1 MQELGM
7 TTLGMDKTFMEKY
20 IYKAI
25 PDMFGKKDA
34 EIAKTPPFVQYLKC
48 EDKIEKGD
56 RTSLVSCMIGMILNL
71 SCLDVFVLEYSRTAP
86 LTSTLRSRQILCAH
100 TAGCDANKYND
111 TVCASRKFKAS
122 WHPGWKYHA
131 LVGNLIAITQLDA
144 LEDALQGFVDVE
156 KDLDLKDE
164 TLADQKTRLTN
175 QLNDLSSQEGKD
187 YNNIFNSP
195 IPEKLQP
202 HLERWW
208 GDAEGK
214 AEHLSDMELEA
225 FFKMPSFCHT
235 GMLPA
240 EIRFQ
245 GLLTENSTNV
255 GTIWDQNYDSVNK
268 YDQVQRFEYD
278 KRNASYSAEYKD
290 PRPEKDG
297 QIMLVEASE
306 DRGDD
311 CEVYTHLDFKD
322 HFYISSR
329 EGVRTLTLPN
339 NAEKKYYTEYDATK
353 AKGYILMCLKPVST
367 IEGMFACCKERC
379 LFGSAFLTQLI
390 CFFLRP
396 VRLGT
401 MSSR

>member
-1 MQELGM
+1 
-7 TTLGMDKTFMEKY
+7 
-20 IYKAI
+20 
-25 PDMFGKKDA
+25 
-34 EIAKTPPFVQYLKC
+34 
-48 EDKIEKGD
+48 
-56 RTSLVSCMIGMILNL
+56 
-71 SCLDVFVLEYSRTAP
+71 
-86 LTSTLRSRQILCAH
+86 
-100 TAGCDANKYND
+100 
-111 TVCASRKFKAS
+111 VCASRKFKAS

-278 KRNASYSAEYKD
+278 KRNASYVAEYKD

-367 IEGMFACCKERC
+367 VEGMLACCKERC
-379 LFGSAFLTQLI
+379 LRLVLFGVPDPPALFLSSASAIGDDVLPVTCPIFLVGCVPSQRKMR
-390 CFFLRP
+390 LRRAKKMFEP
-396 VRLGT
+396 STGLWKSKSMVCP
-401 MSSR
+401 